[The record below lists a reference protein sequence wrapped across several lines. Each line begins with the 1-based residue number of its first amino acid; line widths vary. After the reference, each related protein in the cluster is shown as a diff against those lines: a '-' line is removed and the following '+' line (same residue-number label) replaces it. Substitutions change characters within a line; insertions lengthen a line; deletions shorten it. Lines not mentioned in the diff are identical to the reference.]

1 MKKHGNLLRGC
12 IVLGLLS
19 AAVMTLAGCGKKY
32 NTLAAIQ
39 KKGEIVMFTDARWAP
54 FEYIGEGGKEEGVD
68 IDIGRAVAEELGVD
82 LRIINADFD
91 GFSLAIQNGQADMAL
106 AAITITIERAE
117 TLDFSIPYT
126 NSCQYILKQEG
137 NTGLRSLNDLAG
149 MKVGVHLGTTGDFLV
164 STQITEGVRMGTR
177 AEVVQY
183 KSLQEASLALM
194 KGDLGAVVCDDLL
207 AKNLAVVNQGL
218 VCFEARFAD
227 GSIEE
232 EFYGI
237 AVSKGNKTLLDAINA
252 ALKKLLDN
260 GTIGKSLDYH
270 IRNSQIM

>member
-1 MKKHGNLLRGC
+1 MKKFLSLL
-12 IVLGLLS
+12 VLG
-19 AAVMTLAGCGKKY
+19 AALFSLAGCGKKY
-32 NTLAAIQ
+32 KDLNAIQ

-68 IDIGRAVAEELGVD
+68 IDIARAIAEDLGVR

-91 GFSLAIQNGQADMAL
+91 GFSLAVQNGQADMAI
-106 AAITITIERAE
+106 AAITITEERTE
-117 TLDFSIPYT
+117 SLDFSIPYT

-149 MKVGVHLGTTGDFLV
+149 LKAGVHLGTTGDFLV
-164 STQITEGVRMGTR
+164 SEQITDGVLTGTG

-207 AKNLAVVNQGL
+207 AKNLAAVNPGL
-218 VCFEARFAD
+218 TCFEARFAD

-237 AVSKGNKTLLDAINA
+237 AVAKGNTTLMEAVNA
-252 ALKKLLDN
+252 SLKKQLAN
-260 GTIGKSLDYH
+260 GSIARSLERH
-270 IRNSQIM
+270 IVNSSLIEE

>member
-1 MKKHGNLLRGC
+1 MKRRGDRLGGC
-12 IVLGLLS
+12 IVLGILAVTALS
-19 AAVMTLAGCGKKY
+19 GCGRKY

-54 FEYIGEGGKEEGVD
+54 FEYIGEAGREEGVD
-68 IDIGRAVAEELGVD
+68 IDIGRGIAEELGVN

-106 AAITITIERAE
+106 AAITITDERAE

-126 NSCQYILKQEG
+126 NSCQYVLKQES
-137 NTGLRSLNDLAG
+137 NTGLRSLNDLG
-149 MKVGVHLGTTGDFLV
+149 GTRVGVHLGTTGDFLV
-164 STQITEGVRMGTR
+164 STQITEGVLTGTG

-207 AKNLAVVNQGL
+207 AKNLAAVNRGL
-218 VCFEARFAD
+218 TCFEARFAD

-237 AVSKGNKTLLDAINA
+237 AISKGNKTLLDAVNA
-252 ALKKLLDN
+252 ALKKLIDN
-260 GTIGKSLDYH
+260 GAVGKSLDYH
-270 IRNSQIM
+270 IINSRIM

>member
-1 MKKHGNLLRGC
+1 
-12 IVLGLLS
+12 LGILAVTALS
-19 AAVMTLAGCGKKY
+19 GCGRKY

-54 FEYIGEGGKEEGVD
+54 FEYIGEAGREEGVD
-68 IDIGRAVAEELGVD
+68 IDIGRGIAEELGVN

-106 AAITITIERAE
+106 AAITITAERAE
-117 TLDFSIPYT
+117 TMDFSIPYT
-126 NSCQYILKQEG
+126 NSCQYILKQES
-137 NTGLRSLNDLAG
+137 NAGLRSLNDLAG
-149 MKVGVHLGTTGDFLV
+149 SRVGVHLGTTGDFLV
-164 STQITEGVRMGTR
+164 STQITEGVLTGTG

-207 AKNLAVVNQGL
+207 AKNLAAVNRGL
-218 VCFEARFAD
+218 TCFEARFAD

-237 AVSKGNKTLLDAINA
+237 AVSKGNTTLLDAVNA
-252 ALKKLLDN
+252 ALKKLIDN
-260 GTIGKSLDYH
+260 GAVGKSLDYH
-270 IRNSQIM
+270 IANSRIM